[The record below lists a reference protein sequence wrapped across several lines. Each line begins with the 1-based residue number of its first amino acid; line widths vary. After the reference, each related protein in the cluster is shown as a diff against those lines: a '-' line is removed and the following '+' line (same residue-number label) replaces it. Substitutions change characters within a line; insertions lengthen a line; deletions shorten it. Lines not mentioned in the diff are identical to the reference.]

1 MTAPGQTPHAQPEAG
16 ATRLG
21 ACALLRLTEAG
32 QAEAGPHLLVREP
45 GAPPRVVPLTADCT
59 VGRGAAAALRLS
71 DPSASRLHLRLRVDA
86 AGTSAE
92 DLGSRNG
99 LRLNGGRARGL
110 WRLSSGDELEAGET
124 LLRFVDPLEPGGP
137 GGPVGP
143 VGPGGPGGPGGPVAG
158 GTIDRPA
165 GWRLTAA
172 AALLLAAALTL
183 LLP

>member
-1 MTAPGQTPHAQPEAG
+1 MTAPSQPPPARPLDG

-21 ACALLRLTEAG
+21 ACALLRQAEAG
-32 QAEAGPHLLVREP
+32 RAEAGPHLLVREP
-45 GAPPRVVPLTADCT
+45 GTAPRVVPLTADCT

-99 LRLNGGRARGL
+99 LCVNGGRARGL
-110 WRLSSGDELEAGET
+110 RRLRSGDELEAGET
-124 LLRFVDPLEPGGP
+124 LLRFVDPLEPGWP
-137 GGPVGP
+137 GAGL
-143 VGPGGPGGPGGPVAG
+143 PGAG
-158 GTIDRPA
+158 GRGAGGVRCRERPA
-165 GWRLTAA
+165 GWPLAAA

-183 LLP
+183 LLA

>member
-1 MTAPGQTPHAQPEAG
+1 MTATGQPPPAPPLDG

-21 ACALLRLTEAG
+21 ACALLRLAETG
-32 QAEAGPHLLVREP
+32 RAEAGPHLLVREP
-45 GAPPRVVPLTADCT
+45 GAAPRVVPLTADCT

-86 AGTSAE
+86 AGAFAE

-99 LRLNGGRARGL
+99 LCVNGGRARGL
-110 WRLSSGDELEAGET
+110 RRLRSGDELEAGET
-124 LLRFVDPLEPGGP
+124 RLRFVDPLEPGGQ
-137 GGPVGP
+137 
-143 VGPGGPGGPGGPVAG
+143 GGPGELVVPGAG
-158 GTIDRPA
+158 RSRDLPA
-165 GWRLTAA
+165 TWPLAAA